1 MSDEDELA
9 TARYYDR
16 EARTRV
22 AYPADSLRY
31 RILAAG
37 YAGEWDLVDSLE
49 AEERWARVTWRVE
62 ANDPLALAACINLS
76 AGNGGIGE

>member
-1 MSDEDELA
+1 MTDEDELA

-16 EARTRV
+16 AAGRV
-22 AYPADSLRY
+22 AYPVDSLRY

-37 YAGEWDLVDSLE
+37 YAGDWDLVDSLE
-49 AEERWARVTWRVE
+49 AEECYAARVTWRVE